1 MPAYAK
7 KTCHGVKDY
16 QSSDYSAFGLGAR
29 FLKKNND
36 EAETFLPFKKVV
48 PAVEKLNHPFAWDVE
63 REIAFVFHLSPS
75 LSLVGT
81 VPSRDCSTTFGYWA
95 GLGAGLVFGCKPC
108 ATFVWSAQAFFAVF
122 VVR

>member
-36 EAETFLPFKKVV
+36 EAETFLPFKKVLV
-48 PAVEKLNHPFAWDVE
+48 IKKQFDDPF
-63 REIAFVFHLSPS
+63 P
-75 LSLVGT
+75 
-81 VPSRDCSTTFGYWA
+81 
-95 GLGAGLVFGCKPC
+95 GLVKFHFQRIAHANTPGRFRFTVVGNYNP
-108 ATFVWSAQAFFAVF
+108 AT
-122 VVR
+122 VRRPMKDSLPNSHQSKRRV